1 MIFVS
6 IRQIAVLTSAVSLY
20 NLDEYILK
28 TYDVKSDEA
37 FLYLKTGSI
46 WLFYRRRDAD
56 YRMIIKSFRII
67 SPDFYDSADTKLFY
81 SFFQLDLSSWRVSWR
96 STFWIWW
103 LVFRSSWAPCRRR
116 RTCSFPICCLRLS
129 TFSFM
134 SRWALGSSLRPST
147 TRYATVW
154 WPSSWFLSTFT
165 ASSWCIDCTA
175 SWSSAS
181 KTTRSSCAR
190 PTVSSNKRR
199 TTRRPTWKFHEET

>member
-96 STFWIWW
+96 STF
-103 LVFRSSWAPCRRR
+103 
-116 RTCSFPICCLRLS
+116 
-129 TFSFM
+129 
-134 SRWALGSSLRPST
+134 
-147 TRYATVW
+147 
-154 WPSSWFLSTFT
+154 
-165 ASSWCIDCTA
+165 
-175 SWSSAS
+175 
-181 KTTRSSCAR
+181 
-190 PTVSSNKRR
+190 
-199 TTRRPTWKFHEET
+199 